1 VAGAERSSAA
11 VFEPSDTLTVTLTR
25 YLAYQSVLPGT
36 TRSEL
41 YELPVAYHSVLPETT
56 RSELYELSVA
66 YQNVL
71 PGTTRSG
78 LEELPVQT
86 ANSGRHCPFA
96 ISLSSVH
103 VYSGVALAPFDVHYD
118 NHITALYTPP
128 RKPSYIDGGRKLCK
142 WSQSVKVLWL
152 SFRRKARLTR

>member
-1 VAGAERSSAA
+1 MAGAERSSAA

-25 YLAYQSVLPGT
+25 YLAYQSVLPG
-36 TRSEL
+36 
-41 YELPVAYHSVLPETT
+41 TT

-103 VYSGVALAPFDVHYD
+103 VYSGVALAPFAFDVHYD